1 MSRFNKIEV
10 SQQHQGQVLTLT
22 LASGRGNVLD
32 GEMISELTEV
42 VQSEARGSDVKALVF
57 QGKGEHFCYGAS
69 VQEHRREHAAEML
82 AGFHTLLRSMID
94 LSKPGLALIRG
105 CCLGGGLELA
115 GFCQWIF
122 AAEGARFG
130 QPEIALGVFPPTAS
144 LILPWRVGQPAADD
158 LILTGR
164 TISAAEAKQ
173 LGLVHSVSAQP
184 EVRVEEFLQAQLLPK
199 SAAALSLAVRASRFA
214 MHRAFLQD
222 IQALEEMYLQD
233 LMNTEDAHEGIE
245 AFMEKRQPVW
255 SNR

>member
-1 MSRFNKIEV
+1 MNRFNKIEV
-10 SQQHQGQVLTLT
+10 SHQHQGQVLTLT
-22 LASGRGNVLD
+22 LASGRGNILD

-42 VQSEARGSDVKALVF
+42 VQSEARRSDIKALVF

-69 VQEHRREHAAEML
+69 VPEHRRERAAEML
-82 AGFHTLLRSMID
+82 AGLHDLLRSMID
-94 LSKPGLALIRG
+94 LSKPCVALIRG

-122 AAEGARFG
+122 AGEEARFG
-130 QPEIALGVFPPTAS
+130 QPEISLGVFPPVAS
-144 LILPWRVGQPAADD
+144 LILPWRVGQSAADD

-164 TISAAEAKQ
+164 TISAARAKE
-173 LGLVHSVSAQP
+173 LGLAHSVSDQP
-184 EVRVEEFLQAQLLPK
+184 EVKVEEFLQAHILPK
-199 SAAALSLAVRASRFA
+199 SAVALRLAVRASRFA

-222 IQALEEMYLQD
+222 IEALETIYLQD
-233 LMNTEDAHEGIE
+233 LMNTEDANEGIE

>member
-10 SQQHQGQVLTLT
+10 SRQHQGQVLTLT

-42 VQSEARGSDVKALVF
+42 VQSEAGQSDVKALVF

-69 VQEHRREHAAEML
+69 VPEHRREYAADML
-82 AGFHTLLRSMID
+82 AGLHDLLRSLIH
-94 LSKPGLALIRG
+94 LSKPGVALIRG

-122 AAEGARFG
+122 AAEEARFG
-130 QPEIALGVFPPTAS
+130 QPEIALGVFPPVAS
-144 LILPWRVGQPAADD
+144 MILPWRVGQPAADD

-164 TISAAEAKQ
+164 TISAARARE
-173 LGLVHSVSAQP
+173 LGLAHSVSDQP
-184 EVRVEEFLQAQLLPK
+184 EVDVEEFLKAHILPK
-199 SAAALSLAVRASRFA
+199 SAVALQLAVRASRFA

-222 IQALEEMYLQD
+222 IEALEAIYLRD
-233 LMNTEDAHEGIE
+233 LMNTEDANEGIE
-245 AFMEKRQPVW
+245 AFLEKRPPVW